1 MLHSMTG
8 FGKAD
13 GTFRQSSL
21 LLEIRSL
28 NSSKGLDVAV
38 KLPSRYRSA
47 EAEFRNIIANRL
59 QRGKVDVSLSLI
71 GGSDISVINI
81 ELAKQLFTQFKK
93 IADEL
98 KADTTHLFSSI
109 LQMPEIHVAAEQE
122 VGEEEL
128 DFCYNLLNKA
138 TDQLLAFRK
147 KEGES
152 ILADVQLRLKN
163 IAASLENVLVEDKR
177 RLGEIRGKMYE
188 RMETFIPKDK
198 IDNNRFEQEVVFYL
212 EKLDINEEIS
222 RLSAH
227 LKHFDEAL
235 KSNELSLGKKLNF
248 ITQEIGRE
256 INTMGSKANDFAI
269 QKLVVGMKDEL
280 EKIKEQSNNIL

>member
-1 MLHSMTG
+1 MLNSMTG

-13 GTFRQSSL
+13 GSFRQSSL

-59 QRGKVDVSLSLI
+59 QRGKVDLSLSLI
-71 GGSDISVINI
+71 GGSDVSAINI
-81 ELAKQLFTQFKK
+81 ELAKQLFTQFKTV
-93 IADEL
+93 ADEL
-98 KADTTHLFSSI
+98 KADTTHLFSSV

-163 IAASLENVLVEDKR
+163 IAALLENVLVEDKR

-198 IDNNRFEQEVVFYL
+198 IDSNRFEQEVVFYL

-248 ITQEIGRE
+248 IAQEIGRE

>member
-13 GTFRQSSL
+13 GTYKRSSL

-28 NSSKGLDVAV
+28 NSAKGLDVSV

-47 EAEFRNIIANRL
+47 EAEFRNIINTRL
-59 QRGKVDVSLSLI
+59 LRGKIDVSLSLI
-71 GGSDISVINI
+71 GVADASTINI
-81 ELAKQLFTQFKK
+81 ELAKQLFAQFKNM
-93 IADEL
+93 ADEL
-98 KADTTHLFSSI
+98 KADTTHLFSSV
-109 LQMPEIHVAAEQE
+109 LQMPEIHSATELE
-122 VGEEEL
+122 VEEDEL
-128 DFCYNLLNKA
+128 NFCSSLLNKA
-138 TDQLLAFRK
+138 IDQLLAFRT

-152 ILADVQLRLKN
+152 ILSDVQLRLKN
-163 IAASLENVLVEDKR
+163 IAASLQLVIVEDKR
-177 RLGEIRGKMYE
+177 RLGEIRSKMIE
-188 RMETFIPKDK
+188 RMETFIPKEK
-198 IDNNRFEQEVVFYL
+198 IDANRFEQEVVFYL

-222 RLSAH
+222 RLTAH
-227 LKHFDEAL
+227 LKHFDDAL
-235 KSNELSLGKKLNF
+235 KSDDNSMGKKLNF

-256 INTMGSKANDFAI
+256 INTIGSKANDFAV

>member
-13 GTFRQSSL
+13 GTYQRSSL

-28 NSSKGLDVAV
+28 NSSKGMDVAV

-47 EAEFRNIIANRL
+47 EAEFRNIIANSL
-59 QRGKVDVSLSLI
+59 LRGKVDVSLSFI
-71 GGSDISVINI
+71 GGADVSTINI
-81 ELAKQLFTQFKK
+81 DLAKQLFSQFKN

-109 LQMPEIHVAAEQE
+109 LQLPEIHSATELE
-122 VGEEEL
+122 VEEEEL
-128 DFCYNLLNKA
+128 NFCYGLLNKA
-138 TDQLLAFRK
+138 IDQLLAFRK

-152 ILADVQLRLKN
+152 ILTDVQLRLKN
-163 IAASLENVLVEDKR
+163 IASSLELVLVEDKR
-177 RLGEIRGKMYE
+177 RLGEIRSKMLE
-188 RMETFIPKDK
+188 RMETFLPKDK
-198 IDNNRFEQEVVFYL
+198 IDPNRFEQEVVFYL

-222 RLSAH
+222 RLTAH
-227 LKHFDEAL
+227 LKHFDDVL
-235 KSNELSLGKKLNF
+235 KSNEPSLGKKLNF